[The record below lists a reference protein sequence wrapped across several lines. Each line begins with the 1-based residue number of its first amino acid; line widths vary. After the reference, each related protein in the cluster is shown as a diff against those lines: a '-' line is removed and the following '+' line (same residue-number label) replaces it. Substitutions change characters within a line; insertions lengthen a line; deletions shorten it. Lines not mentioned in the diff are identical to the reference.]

1 MYVAISV
8 FILIVSALMML
19 VVLVQNSKGGGLVSN
34 LSSSNQI
41 LGVRKTTDF
50 LEKATWTLAIVL
62 VVLCLVSGLSIPK
75 SGVGTGV
82 NVDTEMRQQIENTVA
97 PSDFQ
102 MPAATEAEAE

>member
-50 LEKATWTLAIVL
+50 LEKATWTLAVVL
-62 VVLCLVSGLSIPK
+62 VVLCLVSSLSIPK
-75 SGVGTGV
+75 SGVETGAS
-82 NVDTEMRQQIENTVA
+82 VDSAMRQQIENTVP

>member
-8 FILIVSALMML
+8 FILIVSFLMML

-62 VVLCLVSGLSIPK
+62 VLLCLVSSFSIPK
-75 SGVGTGV
+75 NGVSTGTQ
-82 NVDTEMRQQIENTVA
+82 VDTEMRQQLEKTMA
-97 PSDFQ
+97 PTDYQ
-102 MPAATEAEAE
+102 MPAAEVE

>member
-50 LEKATWTLAIVL
+50 LEKATWTLAIIL
-62 VVLCLVSGLSIPK
+62 VVLCLVSSMTLPK
-75 SGVGTGV
+75 GGVTTDV
-82 NVDTEMRQQIENTVA
+82 KVDTEMRKQIENTIA
-97 PSDFQ
+97 PSDYQ
-102 MPAATEAEAE
+102 VPAATTDNAE

>member
-1 MYVAISV
+1 MYVGVSV

-50 LEKATWTLAIVL
+50 LEKTTWTLAIVL
-62 VVLCLVSGLSIPK
+62 VVLCLFSSLSIPK

-82 NVDTEMRQQIENTVA
+82 SVDTEMRQQIEKTVA

-102 MPAATEAEAE
+102 MPVATEVE

>member
-50 LEKATWTLAIVL
+50 LEKATWTLAVVL
-62 VVLCLVSGLSIPK
+62 VLLCLVSSLSIPK
-75 SGVGTGV
+75 NGVGTSV
-82 NVDTEMRQQIENTVA
+82 NVDSAMRQLIENTVA
-97 PSDFQ
+97 PSDYQ

>member
-1 MYVAISV
+1 MYVAIAV
-8 FILIVSALMML
+8 IILIVSALMML

-62 VVLCLVSGLSIPK
+62 VVLCLVSSLSIPK
-75 SGVGTGV
+75 NGVETGV
-82 NVDTEMRQQIENTVA
+82 SVDTEMRQQIGNTVA
-97 PSDFQ
+97 PSDYQ

>member
-50 LEKATWTLAIVL
+50 LEKSTWTLAIVL
-62 VVLCLVSGLSIPK
+62 VVLCLVSSLSIPK
-75 SGVGTGV
+75 NGISTGTQ
-82 NVDTEMRQQIENTVA
+82 VDTEMRQQIENTMA
-97 PSDFQ
+97 PSEYT
-102 MPAATEAEAE
+102 MPATQAE

>member
-62 VVLCLVSGLSIPK
+62 VVLCLVSSLSIPK
-75 SGVGTGV
+75 NGVGTSV
-82 NVDTEMRQQIENTVA
+82 NVDTEMRQQIEKTLA

-102 MPAATEAEAE
+102 MSTTEEAE

>member
-8 FILIVSALMML
+8 FILIISALMML
-19 VVLVQNSKGGGLVSN
+19 VVLVQNSKGGGLVSD

-62 VVLCLVSGLSIPK
+62 VLLCLVSSLSIPK
-75 SGVGTGV
+75 NGVTGV
-82 NVDTEMRQQIENTVA
+82 QVDTEMRQQIEKTLA

-102 MPAATEAEAE
+102 MSTTEEAE

>member
-50 LEKATWTLAIVL
+50 LEKATWTLAVVL
-62 VVLCLVSGLSIPK
+62 VLLCLV
-75 SGVGTGV
+75 
-82 NVDTEMRQQIENTVA
+82 
-97 PSDFQ
+97 
-102 MPAATEAEAE
+102 

>member
-82 NVDTEMRQQIENTVA
+82 NVDTEMRQQIENTMA
-97 PSDFQ
+97 PTQ
-102 MPAATEAEAE
+102 MPSATEAE

>member
-41 LGVRKTTDF
+41 LGVRKTTDY
-50 LEKATWTLAIVL
+50 LEKATWTLAVVL
-62 VVLCLVSGLSIPK
+62 VVLCLVSSLSIPK
-75 SGVGTGV
+75 NGVGTGV
-82 NVDTEMRQQIENTVA
+82 NVDSAMRQQIENTVA
-97 PSDFQ
+97 HSDFQ

>member
-8 FILIVSALMML
+8 FILIVSFLMML
-19 VVLVQNSKGGGLVSN
+19 VVLVQNSKGGGLVSD

-62 VVLCLVSGLSIPK
+62 VLLCLVSSLSIPQ
-75 SGVGTGV
+75 SGVGAGTQ
-82 NVDTEMRQQIENTVA
+82 VDTEMRQQIEKTVA
-97 PSDFQ
+97 PSTYQ
-102 MPAATEAEAE
+102 MPAAE

>member
-50 LEKATWTLAIVL
+50 LEKATWTLAVVL
-62 VVLCLVSGLSIPK
+62 VLLCLVSSITLPK
-75 SGVGTGV
+75 SGAGTST
-82 NVDTEMRQQIENTVA
+82 VDTEMRKQIENTVA
-97 PSDFQ
+97 PSDYQ
-102 MPAATEAEAE
+102 MPAAVTE

>member
-50 LEKATWTLAIVL
+50 LEKATWTLAIIL
-62 VVLCLVSGLSIPK
+62 VVLCLVSSIALPK
-75 SGVGTGV
+75 GGVGTGSS
-82 NVDTEMRQQIENTVA
+82 VDTEMRQQIENTMA
-97 PSDFQ
+97 PSDYQ
-102 MPAATEAEAE
+102 MPAADAE

>member
-8 FILIVSALMML
+8 FILIVSALMMV

-50 LEKATWTLAIVL
+50 LEKATWTLAIIL
-62 VVLCLVSGLSIPK
+62 VVLCLVSSIALPK
-75 SGVGTGV
+75 GSVGAGSS
-82 NVDTEMRQQIENTVA
+82 VDTEMRQQIENTMA
-97 PSDFQ
+97 PSDYQ
-102 MPAATEAEAE
+102 MPAADAE

>member
-19 VVLVQNSKGGGLVSN
+19 VVLVQNSKGGGLVSD

-50 LEKATWTLAIVL
+50 LEKTTWTLAIAL
-62 VVLCLVSGLSIPK
+62 VVLCLVSSLSIPK
-75 SGVGTGV
+75 NGV
-82 NVDTEMRQQIENTVA
+82 NTGSQIDTELRQQIENTVA
-97 PSDFQ
+97 PSDYQ
-102 MPAATEAEAE
+102 MPATTTEAE

>member
-82 NVDTEMRQQIENTVA
+82 NVDNASTN
-97 PSDFQ
+97 
-102 MPAATEAEAE
+102 

>member
-62 VVLCLVSGLSIPK
+62 VVLCLVSSLSIPK
-75 SGVGTGV
+75 NGVSTGV
-82 NVDTEMRQQIENTVA
+82 SADTEMRQQIEKTA
-97 PSDFQ
+97 TPSDYQ
-102 MPAATEAEAE
+102 MPVATEAE

>member
-62 VVLCLVSGLSIPK
+62 VVLCLVSSLSIPK
-75 SGVGTGV
+75 NGVGTGV
-82 NVDTEMRQQIENTVA
+82 SVDTEMRQQIENTVV
-97 PSDFQ
+97 PTQ
-102 MPAATEAEAE
+102 MPSATEAE

>member
-8 FILIVSALMML
+8 FILIVSFLMML
-19 VVLVQNSKGGGLVSN
+19 VVLVPNSKGGGLVSN

-62 VVLCLVSGLSIPK
+62 VLLCLVSSFSIPK
-75 SGVGTGV
+75 NGVSTGTQ
-82 NVDTEMRQQIENTVA
+82 VDTEMRQQLEKTMA
-97 PSDFQ
+97 PTDYQ
-102 MPAATEAEAE
+102 MPAAEVE